1 MNTAL
6 IVILTVFIT
15 AALIWA
21 LPKLRFLTR
30 GRLKGLDPYH
40 FETHVELLSKSIDGI
55 DIDVFTVAMRG
66 RITTPCDNCGTNVEV
81 ELIDI
86 TGGISDPLPI
96 LCTNPNYQKPGDPK
110 FHFQAYNGVIPGRDA
125 ILPKWRTILELGCDV
140 LRFPR
145 RGQRTLRLT
154 TRITHKD
161 TGKELVSAK
170 TEFNYFVAASEGY
183 LDFQLRLEKML
194 AAGYILGQQTAG
206 QPAASA
212 QTEMLESWLNE
223 CLHTSSV
230 NLTIDVSR
238 VISAATPDAAAQKA
252 CEILLSQSDAAFR
265 QGLYELCVKIAAAV
279 QPVSRDKQDWLR
291 TLAERLELPTDRF
304 RAIYQKYMP
313 LEAQTNPDP
322 ATILGIDPNL
332 PAEDLQKRLTEEYRK
347 WNARVNHPDAEVR
360 KRADQMLSYL
370 TELRSRMMAESKA

>member
-1 MNTAL
+1 MNTAWV
-6 IVILTVFIT
+6 IILTAFVT
-15 AALIWA
+15 AALIWT

-40 FETHVELLSKSIDGI
+40 FETHVELLSKSINGI

-66 RITTPCDNCGTNVEV
+66 RITAPCDQCVTNVEV
-81 ELIDI
+81 DLMDI
-86 TGGISDPLPI
+86 TGGIADPLPI
-96 LCTNPNYQKPGDPK
+96 LCTDQTVQKSGDPK

-125 ILPKWRTILELGCDV
+125 ILPQWRTVLEVGCDI
-140 LRFPR
+140 LRFPC

-154 TRITHKD
+154 TRITQKD
-161 TGKELVSAK
+161 TGKELVSAR
-170 TEFNYFVAASEGY
+170 TEFNYFVAAGEGY

-194 AAGYILGQQTAG
+194 AAGYILGQHTAG
-206 QPAASA
+206 DPASSI

-223 CLHTSSV
+223 RLHTSSI

-238 VISAATPDAAAQKA
+238 VISAPTPQAAAQKA
-252 CEILLSQSDAAFR
+252 CDILLSQADAAFR

-279 QPVSRDKQDWLR
+279 QPVSRDKQEWLR
-291 TLAERLELPTDRF
+291 SLAERLELPQDRF

-313 LEAQTNPDP
+313 LEAQINPDP

-332 PAEDLQKRLTEEYRK
+332 PDEDLQKRLTEEYRK

-370 TELRSRMMAESKA
+370 TELRSRMMAESKT

>member
-6 IVILTVFIT
+6 IIILTAFVT

-21 LPKLRFLTR
+21 LPKLQLLTR
-30 GRLKGLDPYH
+30 GKLKGLDPYH
-40 FETHVELLSKSIDGI
+40 FETGVELLSKSIDGI
-55 DIDVFTVAMRG
+55 DIDVFAVAMRG

-81 ELIDI
+81 ELYDI
-86 TGGISDPLPI
+86 TQSALNPLPI
-96 LCTNPNYQKPGDPK
+96 LCTDSKFQKPGTAK

-125 ILPKWRTILELGCDV
+125 ILPQWRKALEMGCDV
-140 LRFPR
+140 LRFPH
-145 RGQRTLRLT
+145 RGQRTLRLI
-154 TRITHKD
+154 TRITQKD

-170 TEFNYFVAASEGY
+170 TEFNYFVAAAEGY

-194 AAGYILGQQTAG
+194 AAGYILGQQAAG

-212 QTEMLESWLNE
+212 QTAMLESWLND

-230 NLTIDVSR
+230 NLTIDVAK
-238 VISAATPDAAAQKA
+238 VISAPTSEAAAQKA
-252 CEILLSQSDAAFR
+252 CEILLSQADAAFR
-265 QGLYELCVKIAAAV
+265 QGLYELCVKIAAAI
-279 QPVSRDKQDWLR
+279 QPVSREKQEWLR
-291 TLAERLELPTDRF
+291 SLAERLELPADRF

-332 PAEDLQKRLTEEYRK
+332 PTEDMQKRLTEEYRK

-370 TELRSRMMAESKA
+370 TELRSRMMAENKA